1 MIFRVGL
8 IGNRAH
14 QNSYGPILQARKDCQ
29 IVALAEHNSRKAKG
43 LEEIYGLPCSTDY
56 DEVFENPKVD
66 LVSIAPDFYLKLPLI
81 KKAIDCGKHVLVDK
95 AIARTVKEAK
105 GIVEAAEDR
114 DVKIVLSY
122 PFRFQ
127 SDLTLLSGALKSGE
141 YGRVVSYTHHFIRQF
156 PEGDLME
163 YVSYPT
169 AAKVNGGGELMNL
182 GSHPVD
188 YLYSLFGMP
197 NRVYCHME
205 TAFWGDYYDRFGTED
220 MATLFCEY
228 SDFTATIVTGR
239 NRLPIEKPQI
249 NSVDVTCRGKYVR
262 VDRSKYT
269 INGEPVVVPELPFPS
284 DEACVQHLIDC
295 ILNDEDPK
303 TGVSNGLAV
312 AEITTAGYQ
321 SAVSREF
328 VNLPLEN
335 ENHPMIDPE
344 LQVVDHFLD

>member
-1 MIFRVGL
+1 
-8 IGNRAH
+8 
-14 QNSYGPILQARKDCQ
+14 
-29 IVALAEHNSRKAKG
+29 
-43 LEEIYGLPCSTDY
+43 
-56 DEVFENPKVD
+56 
-66 LVSIAPDFYLKLPLI
+66 
-81 KKAIDCGKHVLVDK
+81 
-95 AIARTVKEAK
+95 
-105 GIVEAAEDR
+105 
-114 DVKIVLSY
+114 
-122 PFRFQ
+122 
-127 SDLTLLSGALKSGE
+127 
-141 YGRVVSYTHHFIRQF
+141 
-156 PEGDLME
+156 
-163 YVSYPT
+163 
-169 AAKVNGGGELMNL
+169 
-182 GSHPVD
+182 
-188 YLYSLFGMP
+188 
-197 NRVYCHME
+197 
-205 TAFWGDYYDRFGTED
+205 